1 MWRLNEDILTAITNS
16 CSRRTRSTRNADLQ
30 SLLFPLLKLR
40 FESCPRFQSNQYP
53 KYVISISLSQFA
65 NEEFECNKDTKKFVT
80 ENYGVTFDM
89 FSKVN
94 VKKGTDIHPIFT
106 YLIQSD
112 VNGNR
117 EIKWNFDGKFV
128 LDRNGKVI
136 ARFTNKDDLS
146 DLDKFIAKHT

>member
-1 MWRLNEDILTAITNS
+1 M
-16 CSRRTRSTRNADLQ
+16 
-30 SLLFPLLKLR
+30 
-40 FESCPRFQSNQYP
+40 
-53 KYVISISLSQFA
+53 ISISLSQFA